1 MMLCSKCCALS
12 LLFLY
17 PLASSLS
24 LNELMVAKL
33 TTSQLHKIVFT
44 ISVLTSQ
51 FLFSQTKKKDTIKE
65 EAIKAVNIYKKNFKE
80 ILPAQTL
87 QGEELERLNSH
98 SVADAL
104 RYFSGIQIK
113 DYGGMGGLKTVNIR
127 SMGSQHVGVFY
138 DGIQLG
144 NAQNGLVDLGRYS
157 LDDLEEISLYNGQ
170 KSEIFQPAKD
180 FGSSGSIYLQPK
192 TPVFTGNRKT
202 NLTIR
207 AKSASIDLFNPSFR
221 LEQKISKRIAAS
233 FSAEF
238 LQSDGLYKFRYGR
251 KFPNGTT
258 ASDTISK
265 RYDSDIKAK
274 RFETS
279 VNGTLNNGNWNIRG
293 YGYISNRGI
302 PAPIVKNRFKARGAR
317 MLDENYF
324 VQANFRK
331 KLFPKFETQLKA
343 KFAYDYTYFN
353 DTVRSQSGMPA
364 KNTYIQREVYVSSSN
379 LYSITPN
386 WDVSLNGDF
395 QYNNLDADLYNFSY
409 PTRYTSLVALAT
421 TYQWNRFK
429 FLGSLLGTFTSEKV
443 KMNIKP
449 DDRRE
454 WTPAFF
460 MSYQPASI
468 PELTLRAFYKNIFRL
483 PTFNDLYY
491 TSVGNT
497 FLKPEFT
504 HQYDLG
510 FTYQKKYDKSLFKG
524 LYVKVDGYYNRVTDK
539 IVAIPTTN
547 MFRWMMLNLGKVEII
562 GADVNVQTELML
574 GKVKLRPLLA
584 YTYQSAQDK
593 TITKGV
599 KETYFGEQIPYT
611 PKHSGSFTLMADYKD
626 WSFNYSTIYV
636 GERYDGQQDNIRYN
650 YIQPWYTHDLSV
662 QRKLSLAGHPF
673 KINLE
678 MNNVFNQYYDVV
690 LNYPMPG
697 RNFRLTLNFTL

>member
-1 MMLCSKCCALS
+1 M
-12 LLFLY
+12 
-17 PLASSLS
+17 
-24 LNELMVAKL
+24 NELMIAKL
-33 TTSQLHKIVFT
+33 STFQFHKTVFT
-44 ISVLTSQ
+44 VFVLTSQ
-51 FLFSQTKKKDTIKE
+51 ILFSQTRKKDSIKGE
-65 EAIKAVNIYKKNFKE
+65 VIKTVNIYKKNFKE
-80 ILPAQTL
+80 ILPAQVL

-104 RYFSGIQIK
+104 RYFSGVQIK

-144 NAQNGLVDLGRYS
+144 NAQNGVVDLGRYS

-202 NLTIR
+202 NLLIR

-221 LEQKISKRIAAS
+221 LEQKISKRVSAS
-233 FSAEF
+233 VSAEF
-238 LQSDGLYKFRYGR
+238 LQSDGLYKFHYSR
-251 KFPNGTT
+251 KYPNGVT

-274 RFETS
+274 RFETAI
-279 VNGTLNNGNWNIRG
+279 NGTLNNGSWNIRG

-331 KLFPKFETQLKA
+331 KLFPKLETQLKA

-353 DTVRSQSGMPA
+353 DTVLSQSAMPA
-364 KNTYIQREVYVSSSN
+364 INTYIQREVYLSSSN
-379 LYSITPN
+379 VYSITPN

-395 QYNNLDADLYNFSY
+395 QYNNLDANLYNFSY
-409 PTRYTSLVALAT
+409 PTRYTTLVALAS

-429 FLGSLLGTFTSEKV
+429 FLGSLLGTFTFEEV
-443 KMNIKP
+443 KMNKRP

-460 MSYQPASI
+460 MSYQPEAI

-497 FLKPEFT
+497 YLQPEFT
-504 HQYDLG
+504 HQYDVG
-510 FTYQKKYDKSLFKG
+510 FTYQKRYDHSLFKG
-524 LYVKVDGYYNRVTDK
+524 LYVKVDGYYNRVKDK
-539 IVAIPTTN
+539 IVAVPTTN
-547 MFRWMMLNLGKVEII
+547 MFRWMMVNLGKVEII
-562 GADVNVQTELML
+562 GADVNVQAEMML
-574 GKVKLRPLLA
+574 GNVKIRPLLS
-584 YTYQSAQDK
+584 YTYQKAQD
-593 TITKGV
+593 ITNNAGE
-599 KETYFGEQIPYT
+599 KETYYGEQIPYT
-611 PKHSGSFTLMADYKD
+611 PWHSGSFTLMADYKD

-636 GERYDGQQDNIRYN
+636 GKRYDGQLDNIQYN
-650 YIQPWYTHDLSV
+650 FIQPWYTHDLSI

-697 RNFRLTLNFTL
+697 RNFRLTLNFNL

>member
-1 MMLCSKCCALS
+1 
-12 LLFLY
+12 
-17 PLASSLS
+17 
-24 LNELMVAKL
+24 MVAKL
-33 TTSQLHKIVFT
+33 TTSQLHKVVFT
-44 ISVLTSQ
+44 ICVLTSQ
-51 FLFSQTKKKDTIKE
+51 LLFSQTRKKDSIKE
-65 EAIKAVNIYKKNFKE
+65 EAIKAVNIYKKSFKE

-104 RYFSGIQIK
+104 RYFSGVQIK

-144 NAQNGLVDLGRYS
+144 NAQNGQVDLGRYS

-192 TPVFTGNRKT
+192 TPVFAGNRKT

-233 FSAEF
+233 VSAEF

-251 KFPNGTT
+251 KYPNGAT

-279 VNGTLNNGNWNIRG
+279 VNGTLNNGSWNIRG

-353 DTVRSQSGMPA
+353 DTVRSQAQYQA
-364 KNTYIQREVYVSSSN
+364 KNTYIQREVYLSSSN
-379 LYSITPN
+379 IYSVNSN
-386 WDVSLNGDF
+386 WDVSVSGDF
-395 QYNNLDADLYNFSY
+395 QYNNLDADLKNFSY
-409 PTRYTSLVALAT
+409 PTRYTTLVALAT

-443 KMNIKP
+443 KMNFKP

-497 FLKPEFT
+497 FLNPEFT
-504 HQYDLG
+504 HQYDVG

-524 LYVKVDGYYNRVTDK
+524 IYAKVDGYYNKVTDK

-547 MFRWMMLNLGKVEII
+547 MFRWMMLNLGKVEIM
-562 GADVNVQTELML
+562 GADVNLQTELML

-593 TITKGV
+593 TITKGF
-599 KETYFGEQIPYT
+599 KETYYGEQIPYT

>member
-1 MMLCSKCCALS
+1 
-12 LLFLY
+12 
-17 PLASSLS
+17 
-24 LNELMVAKL
+24 MVAKL
-33 TTSQLHKIVFT
+33 TTSQLHKVVFT
-44 ISVLTSQ
+44 ICVLTSQ
-51 FLFSQTKKKDTIKE
+51 LLFSQTRKKDSIKE
-65 EAIKAVNIYKKNFKE
+65 EAIKAVNIYKKSFKE

-104 RYFSGIQIK
+104 RYFSGVQIK

-144 NAQNGLVDLGRYS
+144 NAQNGQVDLGRYS

-221 LEQKISKRIAAS
+221 LEQKISKRMAAS

-251 KFPNGTT
+251 KYPNGAT

-279 VNGTLNNGNWNIRG
+279 VNGTLNNGSWNIRG

-353 DTVRSQSGMPA
+353 DTVRSQAQYQA
-364 KNTYIQREVYVSSSN
+364 KNTYIQREVYLSSSN
-379 LYSITPN
+379 IYSVNSN
-386 WDVSLNGDF
+386 WDVSVSGDF
-395 QYNNLDADLYNFSY
+395 QYNNLDADLKNFSY
-409 PTRYTSLVALAT
+409 PTRYTTLVALAT

-443 KMNIKP
+443 KMNFKP

-497 FLKPEFT
+497 FLNPEFT
-504 HQYDLG
+504 HQYDVG

-524 LYVKVDGYYNRVTDK
+524 IYAKVDGYYNKVTDK

-547 MFRWMMLNLGKVEII
+547 MFRWMMLNLGKVEIM
-562 GADVNVQTELML
+562 GADVNLQTELML

-593 TITKGV
+593 TITKGF
-599 KETYFGEQIPYT
+599 KETYYGEQIPYT

>member
-1 MMLCSKCCALS
+1 M
-12 LLFLY
+12 
-17 PLASSLS
+17 
-24 LNELMVAKL
+24 NELMVAKL
-33 TTSQLHKIVFT
+33 TTFQFCKIVFT
-44 ISVLTSQ
+44 VLVLTSQ
-51 FLFSQTKKKDTIKE
+51 PLFSQTRKKDSIKE

-104 RYFSGIQIK
+104 RYFSGLQIK
-113 DYGGMGGLKTVNIR
+113 DYGGMGGMKTVNIR

-144 NAQNGLVDLGRYS
+144 NAQNGLVDMGRYS

-221 LEQKISKRIAAS
+221 LEQKISKRIATS

-251 KFPNGTT
+251 KYPNGKT

-279 VNGTLNNGNWNIRG
+279 VNGTLNNGSWNIRG

-317 MLDENYF
+317 MLDESYF

-379 LYSITPN
+379 IYSITPD

-395 QYNNLDADLYNFSY
+395 QYNNLDADLHNFSY
-409 PTRYTSLVALAT
+409 PTRYTTLVALAT

-429 FLGSLLGTFTSEKV
+429 FLGSLLGTFTSEDV
-443 KMNIKP
+443 KMNFKA

-468 PELTLRAFYKNIFRL
+468 PELTVRAFYKNIFRL

-524 LYVKVDGYYNRVTDK
+524 LYVKVDGYYNKVTDK
-539 IVAIPTTN
+539 IVAIPTSN

-562 GADVNVQTELML
+562 GADVNVQTEMML
-574 GKVKLRPLLA
+574 GNVKIKPLLA

-593 TITKGV
+593 TITKGF
-599 KETYFGEQIPYT
+599 KETYYGEQIPYT
-611 PKHSGSFTLMADYKD
+611 PRHSGSFTLMADYKD

>member
-1 MMLCSKCCALS
+1 
-12 LLFLY
+12 
-17 PLASSLS
+17 
-24 LNELMVAKL
+24 MVAKL
-33 TTSQLHKIVFT
+33 TTSQLHKVVFT
-44 ISVLTSQ
+44 ICVLTSQ
-51 FLFSQTKKKDTIKE
+51 LLFSQTRKKDSIKE
-65 EAIKAVNIYKKNFKE
+65 EAIKAVNIYKKSFKE

-104 RYFSGIQIK
+104 RYFSGVQIK

-144 NAQNGLVDLGRYS
+144 NAQNGQVDLGRYS

-221 LEQKISKRIAAS
+221 LEQKISKRMAAS

-251 KFPNGTT
+251 KYPNGAT

-279 VNGTLNNGNWNIRG
+279 VNGTLNNGSWNIRG

-324 VQANFRK
+324 VQVNFRK

-353 DTVRSQSGMPA
+353 DTVRSQAQYQA
-364 KNTYIQREVYVSSSN
+364 KNTYIQREVYLSSSN
-379 LYSITPN
+379 IYSVNSN
-386 WDVSLNGDF
+386 WDVSVSGDF
-395 QYNNLDADLYNFSY
+395 QYNNLDADLKNFSY
-409 PTRYTSLVALAT
+409 PTRYTTLVALAT

-443 KMNIKP
+443 KMNFKP

-497 FLKPEFT
+497 FLNPEFT
-504 HQYDLG
+504 HQYDVG

-524 LYVKVDGYYNRVTDK
+524 IYAKVDGYYNKVTDK

-547 MFRWMMLNLGKVEII
+547 MFRWMMLNLGKVEIM
-562 GADVNVQTELML
+562 GADVNLQTELML

-584 YTYQSAQDK
+584 YTYQSARDK
-593 TITKGV
+593 TITKGF
-599 KETYFGEQIPYT
+599 KETYYGEQIPYT

>member
-1 MMLCSKCCALS
+1 
-12 LLFLY
+12 
-17 PLASSLS
+17 
-24 LNELMVAKL
+24 MVAKL

-80 ILPAQTL
+80 ILPAQIL
-87 QGEELERLNSH
+87 QGEELERLSSH

-104 RYFSGIQIK
+104 RYFSGVQIK

-180 FGSSGSIYLQPK
+180 FGASGSIYLQPK
-192 TPVFTGNRKT
+192 TPVFTGNKKT
-202 NLTIR
+202 NLLIR

-221 LEQKISKRIAAS
+221 LEQKISKRISAS
-233 FSAEF
+233 VSAEF
-238 LQSDGLYKFRYGR
+238 LQSDGLYKFYYGR
-251 KFPNGTT
+251 KNPDGSV
-258 ASDTISK
+258 AADTISK

-274 RFETS
+274 RFETAL
-279 VNGTLNNGNWNIRG
+279 NGTLNNGSWNIRG

-302 PAPIVKNRFKARGAR
+302 PAPIVKYRFKARGAR
-317 MLDENYF
+317 MRDENYF

-353 DTVRSQSGMPA
+353 DTVLSQAQYPA
-364 KNTYIQREVYVSSSN
+364 KNTYIQREVYFSSSN
-379 LYSITPN
+379 IYTINSN
-386 WDVSLNGDF
+386 WDVSVSGDF
-395 QYNNLDADLYNFSY
+395 QYNNLDADLRDFSY
-409 PTRYTSLVALAT
+409 PTRYTTLVALAT
-421 TYQWNRFK
+421 TYQWNRLK
-429 FLGSLLGTFTSEKV
+429 FLGSLLGSFTSEDV
-443 KMNIKP
+443 KMNFKA

-460 MSYQPASI
+460 ISYQPVSI

-497 FLKPEFT
+497 FLRPEFT

-524 LYVKVDGYYNRVTDK
+524 LYIKVDGYYNRVTDK

-562 GADVNVQTELML
+562 GADVNVQTEMML
-574 GKVKLRPLLA
+574 GAVKVRPLLS
-584 YTYQSAQDK
+584 YTYQSAKDK
-593 TITKGV
+593 TINDGPGPKT
-599 KETYFGEQIPYT
+599 ETYYGQQIPYT
-611 PKHSGSFTLMADYKD
+611 PRHSASFTLMADYKD

-636 GERYDGQQDNIRYN
+636 GERYDGQQDNIRFN

-662 QRKLSLAGHPF
+662 QRKFSLSGHPF

-690 LNYPMPG
+690 KNYPMPG

>member
-1 MMLCSKCCALS
+1 
-12 LLFLY
+12 
-17 PLASSLS
+17 
-24 LNELMVAKL
+24 MVAKL
-33 TTSQLHKIVFT
+33 TTSQLHKVVFT
-44 ISVLTSQ
+44 ICVLTSQ
-51 FLFSQTKKKDTIKE
+51 LLFSQTRKKDSIKE
-65 EAIKAVNIYKKNFKE
+65 EAIKAVNIYKKSFKE

-104 RYFSGIQIK
+104 RYFSGVQIK

-144 NAQNGLVDLGRYS
+144 NAQNGQVDLGRYS

-233 FSAEF
+233 VSAEF

-251 KFPNGTT
+251 KYPNGAT

-279 VNGTLNNGNWNIRG
+279 VNGTLNNGSWNIRG

-353 DTVRSQSGMPA
+353 DTVRSQAQYQA
-364 KNTYIQREVYVSSSN
+364 KNTYIQREVYLSSSN
-379 LYSITPN
+379 IYSVNSN
-386 WDVSLNGDF
+386 WDVSVSGDF
-395 QYNNLDADLYNFSY
+395 QYNNLDADLKNFSY
-409 PTRYTSLVALAT
+409 PTRYTTLVALAT

-443 KMNIKP
+443 KMNFKP

-497 FLKPEFT
+497 FLNPEFT
-504 HQYDLG
+504 HQYDVG

-524 LYVKVDGYYNRVTDK
+524 IYAKVDGYYNKVTDK

-547 MFRWMMLNLGKVEII
+547 MFRWMMLNLGKVEIM
-562 GADVNVQTELML
+562 GADVNLQTELML

-593 TITKGV
+593 TITKGF
-599 KETYFGEQIPYT
+599 KETYYGEQIPYT

>member
-1 MMLCSKCCALS
+1 ML
-12 LLFLY
+12 
-17 PLASSLS
+17 
-24 LNELMVAKL
+24 
-33 TTSQLHKIVFT
+33 TSQL
-44 ISVLTSQ
+44 
-51 FLFSQTKKKDTIKE
+51 LFSQTRKKDSIKE
-65 EAIKAVNIYKKNFKE
+65 EAIKAVNIYKKSFKE

-104 RYFSGIQIK
+104 RYFSGVQIK

-144 NAQNGLVDLGRYS
+144 NAQNGQVDLGRYS

-192 TPVFTGNRKT
+192 TPVFAGNRKT

-233 FSAEF
+233 VSAEF

-251 KFPNGTT
+251 KYPNGAT

-279 VNGTLNNGNWNIRG
+279 VNGTLNNGSWNIRG

-353 DTVRSQSGMPA
+353 DTVRSQAQYQA
-364 KNTYIQREVYVSSSN
+364 KNTYIQREVYLSSSN
-379 LYSITPN
+379 IYSVNSN
-386 WDVSLNGDF
+386 WDVSVSGDF
-395 QYNNLDADLYNFSY
+395 QYNNLDADLKNFSY
-409 PTRYTSLVALAT
+409 PTRYTTLVALAT

-443 KMNIKP
+443 KMNFKP

-497 FLKPEFT
+497 FLNPEFT
-504 HQYDLG
+504 HQYDVG

-524 LYVKVDGYYNRVTDK
+524 IYAKVDGYYNKVTDK

-547 MFRWMMLNLGKVEII
+547 MFRWMMLNLGKVEIM
-562 GADVNVQTELML
+562 GADVNLQTELML

-593 TITKGV
+593 TITKGF
-599 KETYFGEQIPYT
+599 KETYYGEQIPYT

>member
-1 MMLCSKCCALS
+1 
-12 LLFLY
+12 
-17 PLASSLS
+17 
-24 LNELMVAKL
+24 MVAKL
-33 TTSQLHKIVFT
+33 TTSQLHKVVFT
-44 ISVLTSQ
+44 ICVLTSQ
-51 FLFSQTKKKDTIKE
+51 LLFSQTRKKDSIKE
-65 EAIKAVNIYKKNFKE
+65 EAIKAVNIYKKSFKE

-104 RYFSGIQIK
+104 RYFSGVQIK

-144 NAQNGLVDLGRYS
+144 NAQNGQVDLGRYS

-221 LEQKISKRIAAS
+221 LEQKISKRISAS
-233 FSAEF
+233 VSAEF
-238 LQSDGLYKFRYGR
+238 LQSDGLYKFRYSR
-251 KFPNGTT
+251 KYPNGAT

-279 VNGTLNNGNWNIRG
+279 VNGTLNNGSWNIRG

-353 DTVRSQSGMPA
+353 DTVRSQAQYQA
-364 KNTYIQREVYVSSSN
+364 KNTYIQREVYLSSSN
-379 LYSITPN
+379 IYSVNSN
-386 WDVSLNGDF
+386 WDVSVSGDF
-395 QYNNLDADLYNFSY
+395 QYNNLDADLKNFSY
-409 PTRYTSLVALAT
+409 PTRYTTLVALAT

-443 KMNIKP
+443 KMNFKP

-497 FLKPEFT
+497 FLNPEFT
-504 HQYDLG
+504 HQYDVG

-524 LYVKVDGYYNRVTDK
+524 IYAKVDGYYNKVTDK

-547 MFRWMMLNLGKVEII
+547 MFRWMMLNLGKVEIM
-562 GADVNVQTELML
+562 GADVNLQTELML

-593 TITKGV
+593 TITKGF
-599 KETYFGEQIPYT
+599 KETYYGEQIPYT

>member
-1 MMLCSKCCALS
+1 
-12 LLFLY
+12 
-17 PLASSLS
+17 
-24 LNELMVAKL
+24 MVAKL
-33 TTSQLHKIVFT
+33 TTSQLHKVVFT
-44 ISVLTSQ
+44 ICVLTSQ
-51 FLFSQTKKKDTIKE
+51 LLFSQTRKKDSIKE
-65 EAIKAVNIYKKNFKE
+65 EAIKAVNIYKKSFKE

-104 RYFSGIQIK
+104 RYFSGVQIK

-144 NAQNGLVDLGRYS
+144 NAQNGQVDLGRYS

-221 LEQKISKRIAAS
+221 LEQKISKRISAS
-233 FSAEF
+233 VSAEF
-238 LQSDGLYKFRYGR
+238 LQSDGLYKFRYSR
-251 KFPNGTT
+251 KYPNGVT

-279 VNGTLNNGNWNIRG
+279 VNGTLNNGSWNIRG

-353 DTVRSQSGMPA
+353 DTVRSQAQYQA
-364 KNTYIQREVYVSSSN
+364 KNTYIQREVYLSSSN
-379 LYSITPN
+379 IYSVNSN
-386 WDVSLNGDF
+386 WDVSVSGDF
-395 QYNNLDADLYNFSY
+395 QYNNLDADLKNFSY
-409 PTRYTSLVALAT
+409 PTRYTTLVALAT

-443 KMNIKP
+443 KMNFKP

-497 FLKPEFT
+497 FLNPEFT
-504 HQYDLG
+504 HQYDVG

-524 LYVKVDGYYNRVTDK
+524 IYAKVDGYYNKVTDK

-547 MFRWMMLNLGKVEII
+547 MFRWMMLNLGKVEIM
-562 GADVNVQTELML
+562 GADVNLQTELML

-593 TITKGV
+593 TITKGF
-599 KETYFGEQIPYT
+599 KETYYGEQIPYT

-662 QRKLSLAGHPF
+662 QKKLSLAGHPF

>member
-1 MMLCSKCCALS
+1 
-12 LLFLY
+12 
-17 PLASSLS
+17 
-24 LNELMVAKL
+24 MVAKL

-80 ILPAQTL
+80 ILPAQIL
-87 QGEELERLNSH
+87 QGEELERLSSH

-104 RYFSGIQIK
+104 RYFSGVQIK

-221 LEQKISKRIAAS
+221 LEQKISKRIATS

-251 KFPNGTT
+251 KYPNGET

-279 VNGTLNNGNWNIRG
+279 VNGTLNNGSWNIRG

-317 MLDENYF
+317 MLDESYF

-364 KNTYIQREVYVSSSN
+364 KNTYIQREVYLSSSN
-379 LYSITPN
+379 LYSITPD

-395 QYNNLDADLYNFSY
+395 QYNNLDADLHNFSY
-409 PTRYTSLVALAT
+409 PTRYTTLVALAS

-429 FLGSLLGTFTSEKV
+429 FLGSLLGTFTSEDV
-443 KMNIKP
+443 KMNFKA

-468 PELTLRAFYKNIFRL
+468 PELTVRAFYKNIFRL

-510 FTYQKKYDKSLFKG
+510 FTYQKKYNKSLFKG
-524 LYVKVDGYYNRVTDK
+524 LYVKVDGYYNKVTDK
-539 IVAIPTTN
+539 IVAIPTSN

-562 GADVNVQTELML
+562 GADVNVQTEMML
-574 GKVKLRPLLA
+574 GNVKIKPLLA
-584 YTYQSAQDK
+584 YTYQNAQDK
-593 TITKGV
+593 TITKGF
-599 KETYFGEQIPYT
+599 KETYYGEQIPYT
-611 PKHSGSFTLMADYKD
+611 PRHSGSFTLMADYKD